1 MGRVGVACQEISN
14 IIKQNATKLC
24 WRQHLMLRI
33 MEIMI
38 TINSF
43 YLVAFLTTV
52 PLRAQMSNQA
62 WAMPRLVSLGVEP

>member
-1 MGRVGVACQEISN
+1 
-14 IIKQNATKLC
+14 
-24 WRQHLMLRI
+24 MLRI

-62 WAMPRLVSLGVEP
+62 IIITIIIIMIINRLLEEITTL